1 MSDLNISIIYK
12 KDNHWFTGT
21 IKNNKLRK
29 RKQIQKLSD
38 ATSKQEYVT
47 FKRWMKENKIQGES
61 SEYLDK
67 FKIQSLY
74 VKKEKVVAEKSDA
87 PMSQKETNATSKHF
101 WSKLN
106 KICLE
111 CSKSC
116 KQSSRVTIIV
126 CNRRSIDK

>member
-38 ATSKQEYVT
+38 ATSKQEYIT

-74 VKKEKVVAEKSDA
+74 VKKDKVIIEPSDT
-87 PMSQKETNATSKHF
+87 PISKKETTATSKHF

-106 KICLE
+106 KICLG

-116 KQSSRVTIIV
+116 KQSSRVTIIT
-126 CNRRSIDK
+126 CKRKAIDK